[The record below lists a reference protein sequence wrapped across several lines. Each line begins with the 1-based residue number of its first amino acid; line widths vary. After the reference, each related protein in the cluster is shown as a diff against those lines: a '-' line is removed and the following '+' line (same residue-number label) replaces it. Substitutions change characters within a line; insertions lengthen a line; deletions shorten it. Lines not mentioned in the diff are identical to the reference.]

1 MGKDNKVIGLPG
13 VDNPGKFDLKAWEKV
28 INDLI
33 AMAPSLAKIY
43 RTRYLSLV
51 KEGFTKEEA
60 LSIII
65 ARGLEA

>member
-1 MGKDNKVIGLPG
+1 MGKDNKIIGLPG
-13 VDNPGKFDLKAWEKV
+13 IDNPGGFDLKAWEKV